1 MWAAHEQ
8 GSVRP
13 NGNLTNM
20 VDSLGTTRQTFDR
33 MNRLVQVVDPFGQ
46 TVSNQYSLA
55 GQRTKIVY
63 PDGKSQTFAC
73 DGTSRLTNVQASA
86 FGLSTTTYAC
96 DSRNNLTG
104 ANLPGGLAAAC
115 SYDVANRP
123 VL

>member
-1 MWAAHEQ
+1 
-8 GSVRP
+8 
-13 NGNLTNM
+13 M
-20 VDSLGTTRQTFDR
+20 VDSLGATRQTFDR

-73 DGTSRLTNVQASA
+73 D
-86 FGLSTTTYAC
+86 
-96 DSRNNLTG
+96 SRNNLTG